1 MDYEYY
7 MELAIDAAKTGM
19 KNCEQP
25 YGAVLVADGIIICE
39 AFNMVR
45 STRNS
50 LNHAEIVALNKYKKC
65 SIKDAKELVLVTT
78 CEPCEHCFNMAIEAG
93 VNKFIFG
100 SNIEEA
106 IKYNTGDKLL
116 KIKEFEEKYN
126 ICVIENIKKEEC
138 DELFK
143 EFYDTDYLSK
153 NIVTYSE
160 GTEEE
165 KYWMKRALDIGKQG
179 MIEKHELPIGVILVA
194 GDEVLSETCTL
205 TYTLNSPITHGDFMA
220 LVKAERNVY
229 TSRKPLV
236 LYSTLEPCLLGFGAA
251 IKSKVDKIVF
261 GLEAIPDGG
270 ADYLPHIVNVKEW
283 IPKTIGGVYREEQYK
298 LMKEFLE
305 THDKKRV
312 GWDYANKIVKLYEQ
326 GINKMII

>member
-7 MELAIDAAKTGM
+7 MELAIDVAKTGI

-25 YGAVLVADGIIICE
+25 YGAVLVADGKIIYK
-39 AFNMVR
+39 AFNKVR

-50 LNHAEIVALNKYKKC
+50 TNHAEIVVLNQYKN
-65 SIKDAKELVLVTT
+65 SNMKDVKELILVTT

-93 VNKFIFG
+93 VNRFVFG

-116 KIKEFEEKYN
+116 KIKQFEKKYN
-126 ICVIENIKKEEC
+126 ISVIENIKKEEC

-153 NIVTYSE
+153 NIVTYSS

-165 KYWMKRALDIGKQG
+165 RYWMKRALDIGRKG
-179 MIEKHELPIGVILVA
+179 MIEKNELPIGVILVA

-220 LVKAERNVY
+220 LAKAERKVY
-229 TSRKPLV
+229 SSKKPLV

-251 IKSKVDKIVF
+251 IKCKVDKIVF
-261 GLEAIPDGG
+261 GMEAIPDGG
-270 ADYLPHIVNVKEW
+270 ADYLPHMVNVKEW
-283 IPKTIGGVYREEQYK
+283 IPKTVGGVCREEQYE

-305 THDKKRV
+305 THNEKRV
-312 GWDYANKIVKLYEQ
+312 GWDYANKIVNLYEQ
-326 GINKMII
+326 GMNKMAI